1 MKQEVVPLTKAHGK
15 ALGFSLLSM
24 CYVGEP
30 HTAYG
35 VPESCPF
42 KFLHGRVHSSMS
54 WLCLLRLLLFGVLN
68 IVQCWRFPSLG
79 GLMHTSFPNS
89 FFQVAIFMY
98 QVPDTCLTDGC
109 TLVAKYL
116 GFMTVGIL
124 LSQSLQLA
132 LVFLKMF
139 PKSK

>member
-89 FFQVAIFMY
+89 FFSSCYFHVSG
-98 QVPDTCLTDGC
+98 PRH
-109 TLVAKYL
+109 
-116 GFMTVGIL
+116 L
-124 LSQSLQLA
+124 LD
-132 LVFLKMF
+132 
-139 PKSK
+139 